1 MTEMKIR
8 TRMAPSPTGELHVG
22 SLAILLKNYAYAKR
36 FAGQFIL
43 RIEDTDKTREVPGG
57 VQEIQ
62 DIIHKFGL
70 DWDEGPGKGGDFG
83 PYIQSER
90 LAIYREK
97 VEELI
102 QKDQAYYCFC
112 SKERLDTLREEQRLR
127 KEPPHYDQHCRQLSL
142 AEAQE
147 RIAAGESYVVRLKV
161 PKNQEITFTD
171 LLRGEITFNSD
182 QVDDQV
188 LLKSDGY
195 PTYHLAVVVDDHL
208 MQITHVMRGE
218 EWISST
224 PKHVLLYQAFGW
236 EQPVFAHI
244 PVFLNPDGKG
254 KMSKRKGT
262 VSAQSFL
269 DRGYLPEALLNFLMI
284 LGWAK
289 KDQEEIMTLD
299 EYISEFDPKHVSS
312 NSVAFDMNK
321 LNWMNGIYIRKLSVA
336 DLAKKLEAFLPADFP
351 REKIFAILP
360 LIHDRLVTLAE
371 VEELTEFFY
380 RPIELDFDLLSK
392 KATAELLVEQL
403 DKTIA
408 IVKELA
414 PCGSEALETAI
425 RRLQEENDWKKSQYF
440 MMLRIAVTG
449 RKATPPLFETMEVIG
464 KELLLERLQTARHL
478 LG

>member
-1 MTEMKIR
+1 
-8 TRMAPSPTGELHVG
+8 
-22 SLAILLKNYAYAKR
+22 
-36 FAGQFIL
+36 
-43 RIEDTDKTREVPGG
+43 
-57 VQEIQ
+57 
-62 DIIHKFGL
+62 
-70 DWDEGPGKGGDFG
+70 
-83 PYIQSER
+83 
-90 LAIYREK
+90 
-97 VEELI
+97 
-102 QKDQAYYCFC
+102 
-112 SKERLDTLREEQRLR
+112 
-127 KEPPHYDQHCRQLSL
+127 
-142 AEAQE
+142 
-147 RIAAGESYVVRLKV
+147 
-161 PKNQEITFTD
+161 
-171 LLRGEITFNSD
+171 
-182 QVDDQV
+182 
-188 LLKSDGY
+188 
-195 PTYHLAVVVDDHL
+195 
-208 MQITHVMRGE
+208 
-218 EWISST
+218 
-224 PKHVLLYQAFGW
+224 
-236 EQPVFAHI
+236 
-244 PVFLNPDGKG
+244 
-254 KMSKRKGT
+254 
-262 VSAQSFL
+262 
-269 DRGYLPEALLNFLMI
+269 
-284 LGWAK
+284 
-289 KDQEEIMTLD
+289 MTLD

-414 PCGSEALETAI
+414 SWGSEALETTI